1 MPKISPHSCID
12 PKASIAPDVEI
23 GPFCR
28 VGPNVV
34 LGPGCKLLSH
44 VVIIGRTR
52 IGPNNMFHPNSVI
65 GDTPQDK
72 KYHDE
77 DTSLE
82 IGHGNIFR
90 EGVTVHIGTNSGE
103 GITRI
108 GNNNLLMAN
117 SHIGHDAQF
126 ADDCVLANNVMIAG
140 HVVCASHVNLMG
152 GAGVHHFVT
161 LGEYSYIGGAARI
174 HHDVPP
180 YCKVDGADKIRGLNR
195 VGLERA
201 GFSLQ
206 EIEELEDA
214 CRKLFYRRK
223 PLASAMAEFDVQNG
237 INPRVKNL
245 VQFLRRR
252 GQSLHGRYMESLR
265 KV

>member
-1 MPKISPHSCID
+1 MPTISPFSCVD
-12 PKASIAPDVEI
+12 PKACIADDVEI

-28 VGPNVV
+28 VEGEVV
-34 LGPGCKLLSH
+34 LGPGCRLLSH
-44 VVIIGRTR
+44 VVIIGRTK
-52 IGPNNMFHPNSVI
+52 IGPNNDFHPNSVI

-72 KYHDE
+72 KYHE
-77 DTSLE
+77 EPTSLE
-82 IGHGNIFR
+82 IGEGNIFR
-90 EGVTVHIGTNSGE
+90 EGVTVHIGTGE
-103 GITRI
+103 GGCTRV

-126 ADDCVLANNVMIAG
+126 ADECVLANNVMIAG

-180 YCKVDGADKIRGLNR
+180 YIKVDGADKIRGLNR

-201 GFSLQ
+201 GFSLH

-223 PLASAMAEFDVQNG
+223 PLARAMAEFDILNG
-237 INPRVKNL
+237 INPRVKHM
-245 VQFLRRR
+245 VEFLQRR
-252 GQSLHGRYMESLR
+252 GQSLHGRYLESLR